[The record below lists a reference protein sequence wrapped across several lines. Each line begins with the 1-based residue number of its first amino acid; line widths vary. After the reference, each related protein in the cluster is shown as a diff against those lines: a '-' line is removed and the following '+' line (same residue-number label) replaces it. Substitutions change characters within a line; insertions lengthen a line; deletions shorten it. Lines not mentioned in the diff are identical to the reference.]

1 MNNRFFLTA
10 APLVLAL
17 SAVVTSCKHD
27 IEYITPQ
34 EGKTMQYEAAFVQC
48 FGMSIDSNNDW
59 GFGDTHVTGGRE
71 LTRADEENAADKVIA
86 TGRVL
91 CEDLGSSYDF
101 DFNDIV
107 FDAYIYKSGKI
118 EIQVVARGGILPV
131 SVAGVPITMKQ
142 MSNTGVDTDNFQTI
156 NITAED
162 DYSGYY
168 LGLNGFIIGRLT
180 IAELGQETP
189 GIICYDRA
197 CSNCYQNY
205 NITKPLVL
213 QTGGYVKCNSCGR
226 TYNLNDIGNIS
237 NGPAGRALYR
247 YRVSYVGQTL
257 IIYNG

>member
-59 GFGDTHVTGGRE
+59 GFGATHVTESPVQR
-71 LTRADEENAADKVIA
+71 RAGEENGTDKIVA

-156 NITAED
+156 NITAEEALSRGWREIVD
-162 DYSGYY
+162 IPIVVETSQAGEVITFELTAKVGRVPQKICTHIGVHWPKEYIRIDKGYPNFRDYVAAWKTDWTS
-168 LGLNGFIIGRLT
+168 
-180 IAELGQETP
+180 E
-189 GIICYDRA
+189 
-197 CSNCYQNY
+197 
-205 NITKPLVL
+205 
-213 QTGGYVKCNSCGR
+213 
-226 TYNLNDIGNIS
+226 
-237 NGPAGRALYR
+237 
-247 YRVSYVGQTL
+247 
-257 IIYNG
+257 IYEEFLFHEIY

>member
-27 IEYITPQ
+27 IEYISPQ

-156 NITAED
+156 NITAEEALSRGWREIVD
-162 DYSGYY
+162 IPIMVQTSQAGEVITFELTAKVGRVPQKICTHIGVHWPKEYTRIDKGYPNFRDYVAAWKTDWTS
-168 LGLNGFIIGRLT
+168 
-180 IAELGQETP
+180 E
-189 GIICYDRA
+189 
-197 CSNCYQNY
+197 
-205 NITKPLVL
+205 
-213 QTGGYVKCNSCGR
+213 
-226 TYNLNDIGNIS
+226 
-237 NGPAGRALYR
+237 
-247 YRVSYVGQTL
+247 
-257 IIYNG
+257 IYEEFLFHEIY